1 MVVMALRIQGGRR
14 RAAALLAA
22 AALAAVGAGCGTE
35 GESTG
40 GTSSGGGGGGGGS
53 IPAGALKGATLTV
66 GSKEFTEQKIL
77 GQITL
82 QALQA
87 AGAGVKDQTGLAGSV
102 AARKALT
109 SGNIDMYWEY
119 TGTGWLTYLQ
129 HTKPVPG
136 SMAQYRAVAKEDQ
149 AKNGIRWIAL
159 APANNTYA
167 FAVKAASYEKL
178 GVKRISDFKTLVDQ
192 QPEQASVCVGEEFTA
207 RDDGLPGVEKTYGF
221 EFPKVVKIDE
231 GLIYEETKKG
241 ADGGGKCNFGE
252 VFITDGRIKA
262 NNLKVI
268 EDDKKFFPQ
277 YNLSLTVP
285 QDVLKKYPKIET
297 VFTPIAKQ
305 LDNATMQDLNAQ
317 VDVEGLTED
326 VVAEEWLKKQGFI
339 G

>member
-1 MVVMALRIQGGRR
+1 MDVMTLHPSGRR
-14 RAAALLAA
+14 RRLTALLVAA
-22 AALAAVGAGCGTE
+22 GLAVLTAACGTE
-35 GESTG
+35 GETTG
-40 GTSSGGGGGGGGS
+40 GTSSGGGGGGS
-53 IPAGALKGATLTV
+53 IPASALKGATLTV

-77 GQITL
+77 GEITI
-82 QALQA
+82 QALKA
-87 AGAGVKDQTGLAGSV
+87 AGASVKDQTGLAGSV

-136 SMAQYRAVAKEDQ
+136 SQAQYQAVAKEDE
-149 AKNGIRWIAL
+149 AKNGIRWIDL

-167 FAVKAASYEKL
+167 FAVKAASYDKL
-178 GVKRISDFKTLVDQ
+178 GVKKISDFKTLIAQNPD
-192 QPEQASVCVGEEFTA
+192 QASLCVGEEFTA
-207 RDDGLPGVEKTYGF
+207 RDDGLPGVEKTYGIK
-221 EFPKVVKIDE
+221 FPKVTKIDE

-268 EDDKKFFPQ
+268 QDDKRFFPQ

-285 QDVLKKYPKIET
+285 DDVLKRYPKIET
-297 VFTPIAKQ
+297 VFKPIAAK
-305 LDNATMQDLNAQ
+305 LDNATMQSLNAQ
-317 VDVEGLTED
+317 VDVDGLTED
-326 VVAEEWLKKQGFI
+326 AVAEEWLSKQGFT